1 MALNYDYD
9 ETNETWPFFLLTV
22 LLMIVV
28 PLTISQFY
36 KIFLQKDT
44 DESQKEEEKKNV
56 LSALNDKYTSDDIKE
71 FRDHFETKKNSNIF
85 SWKNL
90 IIIIGWISIA
100 ILVQRISSNDAIIDA
115 AKGIFDPYEILGIS
129 GSSSE
134 REIKSAY
141 RKLSVKFHPDK
152 VPKDLS
158 EAEKNMMEETFVQIT
173 KAYEALTDEAVR
185 ENFLKYGHPD
195 GPQSTSHGIALPS
208 FLIDS
213 TSSLVLVIFYIS
225 AFVLL
230 LPYFVSKWWNKT
242 KLYTRNNLH
251 IKTAGSFVSRLVNYK
266 PSQIATV
273 DLIINWLS
281 YAEEFKLFYPELTPQ
296 DFETLLQDHIHNRD
310 SKINGKDANMM
321 KYRIVAKCHTLLHG
335 FLEVCCGFR
344 NLEMAIVCTDTF
356 KCIVQGIPMSKDS
369 QILQLPNVDEET
381 LKNGSIDEIHTL
393 GKLFTFE
400 DEKIGK
406 ILGIKDEAKLKETL
420 TVASNIPQFKLLKA
434 EFVVPGEEYVTPSST
449 PYISIKV
456 LMRSAKQRAIPTDK
470 IPAEMLKESDDFED
484 LKNPF
489 ASMEKEPIMPTSFA
503 PKFPTKRRNTWCC
516 LIALQKDIKILQTPY
531 KLERLSLSNLSKD
544 LDKRVVKELGP
555 DFNPEDWEIGFIKLP
570 LGQQA
575 PAELGSI
582 YMRVVIKSTDYFG
595 ADMDLTMMMEVREPP
610 KIDELKDD
618 IYNDE
623 DSDENSS
630 DDEDLEDDSEDDSD
644 YTDIDTDTEVEDL
657 EEEEEEET
665 K

>member
-22 LLMIVV
+22 LLMIIV

-36 KIFLQKDT
+36 KIFIKKDEEEQLT
-44 DESQKEEEKKNV
+44 KEEFKKNV
-56 LSALNDKYTSDDIKE
+56 LSKLNDKYTSSDIKD
-71 FRDHFETKKNSNIF
+71 FRKKFDNKKQSNIF
-85 SWKNL
+85 CWKNL
-90 IIIIGWISIA
+90 IIIGGWI
-100 ILVQRISSNDAIIDA
+100 LVAFLIQRISSNDAIIDS
-115 AKGIFDPYEILGIS
+115 AKGIFDPYEILGVS
-129 GSSSE
+129 GSASE
-134 REIKSAY
+134 RDIKSAY

-152 VPKDLS
+152 LPKDLS
-158 EAEKNMMEETFVQIT
+158 EQEKNSMEETFVQIT

-213 TSSLVLVIFYIS
+213 TSSLILVIFYIS
-225 AFVLL
+225 SFVLL

-273 DLIINWLS
+273 DLIIEWLS
-281 YAEEFKLFYPELTPQ
+281 HAEEFKIFYPNLTPK

-310 SKINGKDANMM
+310 SKINGKDANEM

-344 NLEMAIVCTDTF
+344 NLEMAIVCMDTF
-356 KCIVQGIPMSKDS
+356 KCIVQGIPLTKDS
-369 QILQLPNVDEET
+369 QIFQLPNVNEEI
-381 LKNGSIDEIHTL
+381 LKNGSVDEIHTL
-393 GKLFTFE
+393 GKLFTFSDNE
-400 DEKIGK
+400 IGK
-406 ILGIKDEAKLKETL
+406 ILGIKDEDRLQETL
-420 TVASNIPQFKLLKA
+420 TVASNIPQIKLLKA
-434 EFVVPGEEYVTPSST
+434 DFVVPGEEYVTPQST

-456 LMRSAKQRAIPTDK
+456 LMRSAKQKSIPVDK
-470 IPAEMLKESDDFED
+470 FPNEMLQESDDFED

-489 ASMEKEPIMPTSFA
+489 ASMEKEPLMPTSFA
-503 PKFPTKRRNTWCC
+503 PRFPTNRRNTWCC

-531 KLERLSLSNLSKD
+531 RLERLSLNNLSKN
-544 LDKRVVKELGP
+544 LDKRTVKELGD

-582 YMRVVIKSTDYFG
+582 HMRVVIKSTDYFG
-595 ADMDLTMMMEVREPP
+595 ADLDLSMAMNVREPP

-618 IYNDE
+618 IYNDN
-623 DSDENSS
+623 DSDVNDS
-630 DDEDLEDDSEDDSD
+630 DDDDLEDDSGSESE
-644 YTDIDTDTEVEDL
+644 YTDIDTDTEA
-657 EEEEEEET
+657 EEEEE